1 MPKILFGCCLMV
13 LMSCLSAQ
21 SFEFRS
27 AATGL
32 AITAAEL
39 ADSLA
44 RHDVVFFGEWHG
56 NTAIHGAQLEI
67 TKLLHTRNPRLVLS
81 FEMFERD
88 VQPAL
93 DAYLR
98 EETSE
103 DEFLA
108 VSRPWSNYPSD
119 YRPLVEF
126 ARSESL
132 KAVAANVPRR
142 LAALAARLG
151 GSWRDVLDEAE
162 LAFAATQVHTPD
174 GTYKQNFLATMGGMA
189 HGNSEVAARV
199 ENMYL
204 AQCLKDD
211 TMAESI
217 LAAINAD
224 PGGKILHFNG
234 DFHSRQFLGT
244 VERLLWRLPGLRVAV
259 IAPHLAGENL
269 PDQPEQ
275 EADFYLI
282 VPKAE

>member
-1 MPKILFGCCLMV
+1 MPKMLLVCCLMI
-13 LMSCLSAQ
+13 LMSCLNAQ

-27 AATGL
+27 AASGL
-32 AITAAEL
+32 TITAAEL

-44 RHDVVFFGEWHG
+44 RCDVVFFGEWHG
-56 NTAIHGAQLEI
+56 NAAIHGAQLEI
-67 TKLLHTRNPRLVLS
+67 TKLLRARNPRLVLS

-98 EETSE
+98 GETSE

-108 VSRPWSNYPSD
+108 ASRPWSNYPSD

-126 ARSESL
+126 ARGESL

-142 LAALAARLG
+142 WAALAARLG
-151 GSWRDVLDEAE
+151 ASWRDDLDETE

-174 GTYKQNFLATMGGMA
+174 GPYKQNFLATMGGMA
-189 HGNSEVAARV
+189 HGNSEVAARL

-217 LAAINAD
+217 LSAINAE
-224 PGGKILHFNG
+224 PGGKIIHFNG
-234 DFHSRQFLGT
+234 DFHSRQYLGT
-244 VERLLWRLPGLRVAV
+244 VERLLWRLPGLKVAV
-259 IAPHLAGENL
+259 IAPRVAEENW
-269 PDQPEQ
+269 PDQSER